1 MKSFS
6 PAEQKQGSNLKM
18 ERGGRTQGVST
29 NFVPKL
35 KKWLISSKKGAT
47 AACRVLKSTLMLD
60 RLKQFDGYIN
70 S

>member
-6 PAEQKQGSNLKM
+6 PAEQKQDSNFKM
-18 ERGGRTQGVST
+18 EGGGRTQGVST

-35 KKWLISSKKGAT
+35 KKWLISSKDEAT
-47 AACRVLKSTLMLD
+47 ATCRVLKSTLMLD